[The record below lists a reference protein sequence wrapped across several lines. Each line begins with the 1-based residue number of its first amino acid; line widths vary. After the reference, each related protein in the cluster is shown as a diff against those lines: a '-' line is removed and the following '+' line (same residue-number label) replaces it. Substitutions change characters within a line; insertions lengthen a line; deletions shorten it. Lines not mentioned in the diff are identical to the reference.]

1 MRWPSLFLRPAKWG
15 VSSAKGQFQPSKGHT
30 FMPIWKQRL
39 VARLHSPES
48 DDAGNGG
55 GGGGGGDDVQ
65 AKIDAAVNAA
75 VAGLKSKNAE
85 LLGSLKEAK
94 TNLQRFDGIDP
105 DAVRSILKRFTDDEE
120 AALIA
125 KGQVDTVLTKRTERM
140 KADFDSQLAAAKA
153 EADAF
158 GKRATAF
165 QQRVLDNEIR
175 AAAAKAGIHQH
186 AIDDALFRGRAMFSL
201 DDSGAAVALGDDGR
215 PVLGKDGKTPF
226 GPLEWLESMKDK
238 APHWFPASASGGGA
252 GGSGSGGGGG
262 KTMTRTAFDA
272 LDAQGRFDVMKAG
285 TRVVD

>member
-1 MRWPSLFLRPAKWG
+1 
-15 VSSAKGQFQPSKGHT
+15 
-30 FMPIWKQRL
+30 MPIWKQRHL
-39 VARLHSPES
+39 ARLHAPES
-48 DDAGNGG
+48 DDTGSGG
-55 GGGGGGDDVQ
+55 GGGGESGGEDLE
-65 AKIDAAVNAA
+65 AKIAAAVDAAVS
-75 VAGLKSKNAE
+75 GLKSKNSE
-85 LLGSLKEAK
+85 LLGKLKEQTDTLK
-94 TNLQRFDGIDP
+94 RYEGIDP

-125 KGQVDTVLTKRTERM
+125 KGQVDTVLSKRTERM
-140 KADFDSQLAAAKA
+140 KAEYDKQLGSAKA
-153 EADAF
+153 EAEAAA
-158 GKRATAF
+158 KRAQAF
-165 QQRVLDNEIR
+165 QARVLDNEIR

-226 GPLEWLESMKDK
+226 SPAEWLEGMKDK

-262 KTMTRTAFDA
+262 KTMTRAAFDA

>member
-1 MRWPSLFLRPAKWG
+1 MLN
-15 VSSAKGQFQPSKGHT
+15 
-30 FMPIWKQRL
+30 WKHKH
-39 VARLHSPES
+39 ARLRAPEP

-65 AKIDAAVNAA
+65 AKISAAVDAA
-75 VAGLKSKNAE
+75 VAGLKSKNSE
-85 LLGSLKEAK
+85 LLGKLKESTETLK
-94 TNLQRFDGIDP
+94 RYEGIDP

-125 KGQVDTVLTKRTERM
+125 KGQVDTVLAKRTERM
-140 KADFDSQLAAAKA
+140 KADFDKQLAAAKA
-153 EADAF
+153 EAEAF

-201 DDSGAAVALGDDGR
+201 SDDGSAVALGDDGR

-226 GPLEWLESMKDK
+226 SPLEWLESMKDK
-238 APHWFPASASGGGA
+238 APHWFPAQASGGGA
-252 GGSGSGGGGG
+252 SGSGGGGG
-262 KTMTRTAFDA
+262 GAGGKTITRAAFDA
-272 LDAQGRFDVMKAG
+272 LDPQGRMDAIKGGAKL
-285 TRVVD
+285 VD

>member
-1 MRWPSLFLRPAKWG
+1 MLN
-15 VSSAKGQFQPSKGHT
+15 
-30 FMPIWKQRL
+30 WKHKH
-39 VARLHSPES
+39 ARLRAPEP

-65 AKIDAAVNAA
+65 AKISAAVDAA
-75 VAGLKSKNAE
+75 VAGLKSKNSE
-85 LLGSLKEAK
+85 LLGKLKESTETLK
-94 TNLQRFDGIDP
+94 RYEGIDP

-125 KGQVDTVLTKRTERM
+125 KGQVDTVLAKRTERM
-140 KADFDSQLAAAKA
+140 KADFDKQLAAAKA
-153 EADAF
+153 EAEAF

-201 DDSGAAVALGDDGR
+201 SDDGSAVALGDDGR

-226 GPLEWLESMKDK
+226 SPLEWLESMKDK
-238 APHWFPASASGGGA
+238 APHWFPAQASGGGA
-252 GGSGSGGGGG
+252 SGSGGGGAGG
-262 KTMTRTAFDA
+262 KTITRAAFDA
-272 LDAQGRFDVMKAG
+272 LDPQGRMDAIKGGAKL
-285 TRVVD
+285 VD

>member
-1 MRWPSLFLRPAKWG
+1 
-15 VSSAKGQFQPSKGHT
+15 
-30 FMPIWKQRL
+30 MPIWKQRHL
-39 VARLHSPES
+39 ARLHAPES
-48 DDAGNGG
+48 DDTGSGG
-55 GGGGGGDDVQ
+55 GGGGESGGEDLQ

-75 VAGLKSKNAE
+75 VSGLKSKNSE
-85 LLGSLKEAK
+85 LLGKLKERDEEMK
-94 TNLQRFDGIDP
+94 RYEGIDP

-125 KGQVDTVLTKRTERM
+125 KGQVDTVLSKRTERM
-140 KADFDSQLAAAKA
+140 KAEYDKQLGSAKA
-153 EADAF
+153 EAEAAA
-158 GKRATAF
+158 KRAQAF
-165 QQRVLDNEIR
+165 QARVLDNEIR

-226 GPLEWLESMKDK
+226 SPAEWLEGMKEK
-238 APHWFPASASGGGA
+238 APHWFPAQASGSGA